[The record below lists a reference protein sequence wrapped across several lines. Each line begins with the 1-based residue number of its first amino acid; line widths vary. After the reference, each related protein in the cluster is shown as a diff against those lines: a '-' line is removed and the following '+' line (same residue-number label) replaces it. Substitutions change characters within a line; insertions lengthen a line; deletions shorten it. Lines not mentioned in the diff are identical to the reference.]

1 VLRRTVGAL
10 RARGNDVL
18 VFHLIDPAERD
29 LPWTAPGNFEDAESG
44 LRMPLRPDD
53 LRDEYQRLF
62 NEHRQALVREFGRE
76 GVEYMAIETD
86 TPLDLALRTFLDLR
100 AMGSQAR

>member
-1 VLRRTVGAL
+1 
-10 RARGNDVL
+10 
-18 VFHLIDPAERD
+18 
-29 LPWTAPGNFEDAESG
+29 
-44 LRMPLRPDD
+44 MPLRPDD

-76 GVEYMAIETD
+76 GVEYVAIETD